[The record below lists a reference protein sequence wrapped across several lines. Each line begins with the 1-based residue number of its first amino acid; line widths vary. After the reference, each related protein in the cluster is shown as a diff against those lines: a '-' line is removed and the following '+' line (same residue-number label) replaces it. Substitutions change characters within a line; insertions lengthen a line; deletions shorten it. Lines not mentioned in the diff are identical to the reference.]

1 MGWSLPVLFALLALT
16 GVLYLWALGHSGWA
30 NSYYAAAVE
39 AGTKSWKAFFFGS
52 FDSSNFITIDKTPAS
67 LWLMGLSARIFGL
80 NSWSLLVPQALCG
93 MATVGLTY
101 AAVKRWWGTA
111 GGLLAGAV
119 EAATPAAA
127 LMFRFN
133 NPDALLTLLLM
144 AAACA
149 VMRAVEDGKTRWLIL
164 AGSLMG
170 FGFLTKMLQALLVL
184 PVFALAY
191 FVAGKPRL
199 LKRTWQL
206 ALAGLAVVV
215 SAGWWIAIVE
225 LWPATSRPYI
235 GGSTTNSVFE
245 LMFGYNGLGRITGNE
260 VGAVSS
266 QGAITGTFASTNQL
280 SGGTGLGRLFSG
292 EMGVEISWLLPAA
305 LLALAAGILLVCLHR
320 RDDAKTG
327 RMLRASLIV
336 WGGWL
341 LVTGAVF
348 SFMQGII
355 HPYYMV
361 VLAPALGALLGMV
374 IPQLWRR
381 RGSIGWRALLAAIPA
396 AGAVWS
402 FVLLGRTFSWMP
414 WLRWTLLFVGLVTSA
429 ALLAYD
435 WPGGRFWRH
444 SIGLGLAT
452 VALVTALGGSAAWAV
467 ATAGQPHTG
476 AIPSSGPSGGGS
488 FAGQG
493 RNGGFSGGA
502 RAWGDGNGGQ
512 PPAPQGGGRMGV
524 APSGGAGG
532 NRGPGGVGEGSSVS
546 SELVALLQKD
556 ASSYRWTAAMSSAS
570 NAAPVQLAS
579 RTPIM
584 ALGGFNGTD
593 NSLTLAQFQALVAA
607 HRIHYYIAGGG
618 FANSPNSGVEGQIAT
633 WVEQSFV
640 STTVGSTR
648 LYDLTVPTSASTN

>member
-1 MGWSLPVLFALLALT
+1 
-16 GVLYLWALGHSGWA
+16 
-30 NSYYAAAVE
+30 
-39 AGTKSWKAFFFGS
+39 
-52 FDSSNFITIDKTPAS
+52 
-67 LWLMGLSARIFGL
+67 MGLSARIFGL

-119 EAATPAAA
+119 VAATPAAA